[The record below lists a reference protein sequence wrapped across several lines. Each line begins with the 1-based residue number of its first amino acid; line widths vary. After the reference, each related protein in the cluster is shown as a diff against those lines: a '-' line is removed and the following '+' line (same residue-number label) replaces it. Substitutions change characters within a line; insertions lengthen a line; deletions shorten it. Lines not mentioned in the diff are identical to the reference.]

1 MFRRL
6 FPLAVFAAVVLGCSK
21 KKDDDSGGGG
31 DGGDP
36 NATYTIKLR
45 GEQKGDKLQVVKTRS
60 GTQTTTVA
68 GKSLPQQKEQMKFE
82 FVETILEMP
91 DGAPEPTKVVREYK
105 TAQKSDAKGELKS
118 LSYSGKT
125 VTIEKKGKA
134 YSYTVDGKPIP
145 AAERAEFAEE
155 FEKSDKVKPEDM
167 MPTNPVKVGE
177 AWEVDFAKVK
187 ALTGELPFALDKDKS
202 KFTGKLARAY
212 KKDGQQWGVIE
223 FRIVM
228 TVTPGKKG
236 PPLSGTIT
244 ADITLDTAIDGSVH
258 AGSMKMTQKGTLS
271 AKDPKAGEVKV
282 EIDGTREDIGTPV
295 K

>member
-1 MFRRL
+1 
-6 FPLAVFAAVVLGCSK
+6 VVVLGCSK
-21 KKDDDSGGGG
+21 KKDDDSGSGG
-31 DGGDP
+31 DSGDP

-91 DGAPEPTKVVREYK
+91 DGAPKPTKVTRQYK
-105 TAQKSDAKGELKS
+105 TAQKSDPKGELRS

-125 VTIEKKGKA
+125 VTIEKKGMT

-145 AAERAEFAEE
+145 LAERAEFAEE
-155 FEKSDKVKPEDM
+155 FEKADKLKPDDL
-167 MPTNPVKVGE
+167 MPTKPAKVGE
-177 AWEVDFAKVK
+177 TWDIDFAKIK
-187 ALTGELPFALDKDKS
+187 ALTGELPFALDKDQS

-223 FRIVM
+223 FRIIM
-228 TVTPGKKG
+228 TVAPGKKG

-244 ADITLDTAIDGSVH
+244 ADITIDTAIDASVH
-258 AGSMKMTQKGTLS
+258 AGSMKFTQKGTLS
-271 AKDPKAGEVKV
+271 AKDPKAGEVNV
-282 EIDGTREDIGTPV
+282 VIDGTREDIGTPV